1 MDENPFFFE
10 SRMRNIGKSIT
21 MMMMIIW
28 FGSRAVLRQLLP
40 RDRTLTIND
49 VTLQLKDVVRDL
61 GVLLDSEITV
71 KQHVNWV
78 ASTCFF
84 HLRRLRQ
91 LKRHVTSD
99 VINHLPVVVAV
110 ILSRLDYCNSL
121 LAGLQWSTVAPLQ
134 RVQNA
139 AARLVL
145 GLSAHDHVS
154 QVLIDLHWLPV
165 HYWIQ
170 YKLALMMYYGAYR
183 PDHLI

>member
-1 MDENPFFFE
+1 M
-10 SRMRNIGKSIT
+10 
-21 MMMMIIW
+21 
-28 FGSRAVLRQLLP
+28 
-40 RDRTLTIND
+40 
-49 VTLQLKDVVRDL
+49 
-61 GVLLDSEITV
+61 
-71 KQHVNWV
+71 QH
-78 ASTCFF
+78 F
-84 HLRRLRQ
+84 
-91 LKRHVTSD
+91 KRHVTSD
-99 VINHLPVVVAV
+99 VMNHLVMVV